1 MLSLFSFLMIAI
13 ADARPVPTSMN
24 SLYEK
29 ELRSRIV
36 GKKISTADEPPPG
49 LDYVTTEWFTKD
61 GRYFY
66 FFHGHEDMG
75 TYRFVDDMICVRRSD
90 RERCR
95 TGLIDSNG
103 DLWLLSNDED
113 IMRLQRHSI
122 AELPPLD
129 VSEGFQR

>member
-1 MLSLFSFLMIAI
+1 MLGLLGFMIIAA
-13 ADARPVPTSMN
+13 ADARPVPTSMY
-24 SLYEK
+24 SLTEK

-36 GKKISTADEPPPG
+36 GKQISTTDEPPPG

-66 FFHGHEDMG
+66 FFHGHEDIG

-95 TGLIDSNG
+95 TGLTDSNG
-103 DLWLLSNDED
+103 DLWLHSKGED
-113 IMRLQRHSI
+113 RSRLRRHAI
-122 AELPPLD
+122 TDMP
-129 VSEGFQR
+129 R